1 MKNLYF
7 LFNGYLR
14 AERISSRCEVDS
26 IKSIKIIVG
35 NGNWKKLL
43 YELIEMT
50 LMMFLED
57 ASSERKE

>member
-7 LFNGYLR
+7 LFDGYLR
-14 AERISSRCEVDS
+14 EERTSHGYEVDS

-35 NGNWKKLL
+35 NGTWKNL